1 MNTKKNIQIFYGGFQ
16 FNKGGVN
23 SYSSSL
29 NNQLKKKFNVSL
41 YTLDNLP
48 IFIKF
53 IPHIIE
59 KIINF
64 LYFPLG
70 FYYKG
75 TITRFLFKF
84 FFKKKT
90 DYIIF
95 QDIYISWNSNIPSLT
110 MLHAIWSDN
119 LQGYDVNKK
128 KLLKLKKKE
137 INKINS
143 INHSLS
149 TVSVPYRNF
158 ILKKHFFNKINKK
171 IKVIGL
177 GIEKNLVKSVKK
189 IKKKPKSLI
198 YVGSLE
204 HRKNIFFL
212 IDVFYKLYTHNSKY
226 TLTIIGSGPLKQ
238 ELIKYSKKLNL
249 EINFLKNKDRKEIFN
264 KLCKHE
270 IYIHTSV
277 KESFSLSLLEAK
289 LAGLTTVAYKRLQIP
304 KDFIDIGLN
313 DFITD
318 NWFNKIIKLHKTKKK
333 ININKYLL
341 DKTVKKLTHLFE

>member
-29 NNQLKKKFNVSL
+29 NNQLQKKFNVSL

-75 TITRFLFKF
+75 TVTRFLFKF

-119 LQGYDVNKK
+119 LQGYNVSKK
-128 KLLKLKKKE
+128 KLSELKKKR
-137 INKINS
+137 NK
-143 INHSLS
+143 
-149 TVSVPYRNF
+149 
-158 ILKKHFFNKINKK
+158 
-171 IKVIGL
+171 
-177 GIEKNLVKSVKK
+177 
-189 IKKKPKSLI
+189 
-198 YVGSLE
+198 
-204 HRKNIFFL
+204 
-212 IDVFYKLYTHNSKY
+212 
-226 TLTIIGSGPLKQ
+226 
-238 ELIKYSKKLNL
+238 
-249 EINFLKNKDRKEIFN
+249 
-264 KLCKHE
+264 
-270 IYIHTSV
+270 
-277 KESFSLSLLEAK
+277 
-289 LAGLTTVAYKRLQIP
+289 
-304 KDFIDIGLN
+304 
-313 DFITD
+313 
-318 NWFNKIIKLHKTKKK
+318 
-333 ININKYLL
+333 
-341 DKTVKKLTHLFE
+341 

>member
-29 NNQLKKKFNVSL
+29 NNQLQKKFNVSL

-53 IPHIIE
+53 IPHITE

-75 TITRFLFKF
+75 TVTRFLFKF

-95 QDIYISWNSNIPSLT
+95 QDIYISWNSNTPSLT
-110 MLHAIWSDN
+110 ILHAIWSDN
-119 LQGYDVNKK
+119 LQGYNVSKK
-128 KLLKLKKKE
+128 KLSELKKKE

-149 TVSVPYRNF
+149 TVSVPYRKF
-158 ILKKHFFNKINKK
+158 ILKEHFFNKINKK
-171 IKVIGL
+171 IKVTEL
-177 GIEKNLVKSVKK
+177 GIEKNLVKNKKK
-189 IKKKPKSLI
+189 IKRKPKSLI

-212 IDVFYKLYTHNSKY
+212 IDVFYKLYTYSSKY

-249 EINFLKNKDRKEIFN
+249 EINFLQNKNKKEIFN
-264 KLCKHE
+264 ELFKHE
-270 IYIHTSV
+270 IYIHTSI

-289 LAGLTTVAYKRLQIP
+289 ISGLTTVAYKKLQIP
-304 KDFIDIGLN
+304 KNFIDIPIN
-313 DFITD
+313 DFVSSL
-318 NWFNKIIKLHKTKKK
+318 WFSKIIKLRKTKKK
-333 ININKYLL
+333 IKINRYLI
-341 DKTVKKLTHLFE
+341 DKTVEKLTHLFE

>member
-149 TVSVPYRNF
+149 TVSAPYRNF

-341 DKTVKKLTHLFE
+341 DKTVEKLTHLFE